1 MKTQYIVKDLGI
13 NRYYTGIHYAQWD
26 EEAYMSKAFKTEAEA
41 LDFITTQD
49 GLFTIIKV
57 YRP

>member
-1 MKTQYIVKDLGI
+1 MKTQYIVKDVL
-13 NRYYTGIHYAQWD
+13 NNKYYTGIHCSQWD

-41 LDFITTQD
+41 LDFIATQD